1 MKKAATIMS
10 WLIIV
15 FEALYLVAVGIA
27 TLINMGNIEGRIV
40 LNRPELSGYL
50 QIYHLLRVLIP
61 VVCVTIA
68 AIVLLVVS
76 AFKSKKIV
84 FEVGVIIVFS
94 GIAAILLIP
103 FDAVYMSLINARIN
117 ETTHIYLSHYLTT
130 SLNAVSVLHM
140 IPMVMLPVAA
150 ACSIVHKKYVKM

>member
-15 FEALYLVAVGIA
+15 FEVLYLVAVGIA
-27 TLINMGNIEGRIV
+27 TLINMGNTEGRIV
-40 LNRPELSGYL
+40 LNHPELSGYL

-103 FDAVYMSLINARIN
+103 VDVVYMSLINARSY
-117 ETTHIYLSHYLTT
+117 EVTHIYLSLYLTT

-150 ACSIVHKKYVKM
+150 ACSIVHKKFAKQ

>member
-1 MKKAATIMS
+1 MKKTATIMS

-15 FEALYLVAVGIA
+15 FEVLYLVAIGIV
-27 TLINMGNIEGRIV
+27 TLINLCNIEGRIV
-40 LNRPELSGYL
+40 LDHPELSGYL

-103 FDAVYMSLINARIN
+103 VDVVYMSLINARSY
-117 ETTHIYLSHYLTT
+117 EATHIYLSHYLTT

-150 ACSIVHKKYVKM
+150 ACSIVHKKFAKQ

>member
-1 MKKAATIMS
+1 MKKTATIMS

-15 FEALYLVAVGIA
+15 FEVFYLVAIGIV
-27 TLINMGNIEGRIV
+27 TLINMGNTEGRIV

-103 FDAVYMSLINARIN
+103 VDVVYMSLINARSY
-117 ETTHIYLSHYLTT
+117 EVTHIYLSHYLTT

-150 ACSIVHKKYVKM
+150 ACSIVHKKFVKM

>member
-15 FEALYLVAVGIA
+15 FEVLYLVAIGIV
-27 TLINMGNIEGRIV
+27 TLINLCNIEGRIV

-94 GIAAILLIP
+94 GISAILLIP
-103 FDAVYMSLINARIN
+103 FDAVYMSLINARIY

-150 ACSIVHKKYVKM
+150 ACSIVHKKFVKM